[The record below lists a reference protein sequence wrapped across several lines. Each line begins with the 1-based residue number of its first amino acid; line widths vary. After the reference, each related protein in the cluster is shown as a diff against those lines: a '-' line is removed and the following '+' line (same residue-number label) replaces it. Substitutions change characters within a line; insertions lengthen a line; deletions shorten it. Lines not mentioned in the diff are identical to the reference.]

1 MDVGRYNTPDIY
13 DKAYLLSPYLEGYEE
28 FTKGRLSVVKAKQL
42 KMLAL
47 KKGITL
53 LEVGFGRGELLYHC
67 AKKGSKVTGIDFS
80 PEALEIARHTLREF
94 ANIDIRL
101 ARCTDL
107 PFDDNSF
114 HRVFAGDVI
123 EHVPYEQ
130 AIIMLR
136 ELYRVLK
143 PGGFML
149 IHTTPNTVFIKLI
162 YPFARY
168 LLNIIDKHAVQLID
182 EHRANSKRVHIHEY
196 NLFSLKTI
204 GRRAGLEDFEVWIDE
219 DILRSRVHR
228 HTRQFGKNLLIKFI
242 GSCGKYLLVRFLLG
256 NDLYLKCYK

>member
-1 MDVGRYNTPDIY
+1 MDLVKHNSPDMY
-13 DKAYLLSPYLEGYEE
+13 DRAYLLSPYLEGYEE
-28 FTKGRLSVVKAKQL
+28 FTRGKLSVVKAKQL
-42 KMLAL
+42 NMLEL
-47 KKGITL
+47 KKGLTL

-67 AKKGSKVTGIDFS
+67 AQKGSKITGVDFS
-80 PEALEIARHTLREF
+80 PDALEIARHTLREF
-94 ANIDIRL
+94 PDIDIRL

-107 PFDDNSF
+107 PFEDNSF

-130 AIIMLR
+130 AMLMLR
-136 ELYRVLK
+136 EMYRVLK

-162 YPFARY
+162 YPVARY
-168 LLNIIDKHAVQLID
+168 LLSVIDKHAVQLID
-182 EHRANSKRVHIHEY
+182 EHRANSKKVHIHEY
-196 NLFSLKTI
+196 NFFSLTTI
-204 GRRAGLEDFEVWIDE
+204 ARRAGLVGFKVWIDD

-228 HTRQFGKNLLIKFI
+228 HTKPFGKNPFIRLI
-242 GSCGKYLLVRFLLG
+242 GSCGRYSLVRFLLG